1 MIPGSR
7 ALAVWLPSEPGTD
20 PLEHRMTFGLG
31 AETEDPDH
39 PETQHRKRTT
49 TMSTES
55 NLHRTVP
62 GLDSKDASK
71 IVEVAQTRLVSLL
84 DLQLTLKHIHWNLVG
99 PDFLSVHE
107 MLDTQVAQVREA
119 TDELA
124 ERMRTMG
131 GVPAGTP
138 GAIVEHRTWDDYAI
152 GRGLV
157 TQHLRELDSVY
168 TGIIIDHRKAIEA
181 SAADPVTE
189 DLFIKQTAMLEMAQW
204 FVRSFIES
212 TSAQDLSDEDL
223 RRLVEH
229 KTGMDLDEVGRNID
243 EMNRV
248 GANISG
254 EGAI

>member
-1 MIPGSR
+1 
-7 ALAVWLPSEPGTD
+7 
-20 PLEHRMTFGLG
+20 
-31 AETEDPDH
+31 
-39 PETQHRKRTT
+39 
-49 TMSTES
+49 
-55 NLHRTVP
+55 
-62 GLDSKDASK
+62 
-71 IVEVAQTRLVSLL
+71 
-84 DLQLTLKHIHWNLVG
+84 
-99 PDFLSVHE
+99 
-107 MLDTQVAQVREA
+107 
-119 TDELA
+119 
-124 ERMRTMG
+124 
-131 GVPAGTP
+131 
-138 GAIVEHRTWDDYAI
+138 I